1 MEGGEA
7 RFGGLDT
14 ALIADPLAFLAAEHA
29 RQRALLGHLERLASN
44 RTGSRV
50 AIARALA
57 AWFAR
62 ELPLH
67 LRDEEESLYPRIAGS
82 GTPAMQALLEGN
94 RATAA
99 LRETLQADLAH
110 IAAGHRPSDRFAA
123 SALEFVARYR
133 RHLAV
138 EDVQVMPTATRMLDS
153 GERAGIAREMAERRG
168 RSGTRSDATV

>member
-7 RFGGLDT
+7 QFGGLDPG
-14 ALIADPLAFLAAEHA
+14 LLADPLAFLDAEHA

-57 AWFAR
+57 AWLAC

-67 LRDEEESLYPRIAGS
+67 LRDEEESIYPRIGAEACPVARS
-82 GTPAMQALLEGN
+82 LSEEN

-99 LRETLQADLAH
+99 LRTGLRADLAL
-110 IAAGHRPSDRFAA
+110 IAAGHRPSERFATV
-123 SALEFVARYR
+123 ALEFIARYR

-138 EDVQVMPTATRMLDS
+138 EDRDIMPTARRDLS
-153 GERAGIAREMAERRG
+153 GTAREVITREMAARRTQG
-168 RSGTRSDATV
+168 NRHA

>member
-1 MEGGEA
+1 MESGDA
-7 RFGGLDT
+7 LFGRLDPGL
-14 ALIADPLAFLAAEHA
+14 LADPLAFLSAEHA
-29 RQRALLGHLERLASN
+29 RQRALLGHLERLAGN

-57 AWFAR
+57 AWLAC

-82 GTPAMQALLEGN
+82 EASAMQALIEEN

-99 LRETLQADLAH
+99 LRSALRADLAH
-110 IAAGHRPSDRFAA
+110 IAAGHRPSDGFAA
-123 SALEFVARYR
+123 SALEFVAWYR

-138 EDVQVMPTATRMLDS
+138 EELQVMPTASRILGSTD
-153 GERAGIAREMAERRG
+153 RAGIAREMAARRG
-168 RSGTRSDATV
+168 

>member
-7 RFGGLDT
+7 QIGGLDP
-14 ALIADPLAFLAAEHA
+14 ALLADPLAFLAAEHA
-29 RQRALLGHLERLASN
+29 RQRALLGHLERLASH

-57 AWFAR
+57 AWFAC

-82 GTPAMQALLEGN
+82 EITAMQTLVEEN

-99 LRETLQADLAH
+99 LRTALRADLAH
-110 IAAGHRPSDRFAA
+110 IAAGHRPSDRFAHA
-123 SALEFVARYR
+123 ALEFVAFYR

-138 EDVQVMPTATRMLDS
+138 EELQVMPAATSRLGSTD
-153 GERAGIAREMAERRG
+153 RAGVAREMAERRG
-168 RSGTRSDATV
+168 